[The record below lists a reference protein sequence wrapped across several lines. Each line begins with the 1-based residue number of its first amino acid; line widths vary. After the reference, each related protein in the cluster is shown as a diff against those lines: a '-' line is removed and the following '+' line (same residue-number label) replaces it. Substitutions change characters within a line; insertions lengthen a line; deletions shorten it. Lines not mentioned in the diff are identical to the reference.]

1 MLKVAGYELD
11 PALAYQPESHLWV
24 ADLGDG
30 RARIGFDPLGAETS
44 GDVVAVSFVQ
54 TGARLN
60 AGETLAIVEAAKFVG
75 PLAAPVGGCLDAVN
89 DAVLDT
95 PGLINRDPFG
105 AWMVEL
111 NEVPAED
118 LARLIRGAD
127 EITTWF
133 QGAAQ
138 RFRAEG
144 AIAE

>member
-1 MLKVAGYELD
+1 MLTVAGYELD
-11 PALAYQPESHLWV
+11 PALGYHRDSHLWV

-30 RARIGFDPLGAETS
+30 RARVGFDPLGAETS
-44 GDVVAVSFVQ
+44 GDIVAVSFAQ
-54 TGARLN
+54 TGARLS
-60 AGETLAIVEAAKFVG
+60 AGDTLAIVEAAKFVG
-75 PLAAPVGGCLDAVN
+75 PLAAPLGGRLDAVN

-111 NEVPAED
+111 DEVPAVD
-118 LARLIRGAD
+118 LTCLIRGAD

-133 QGAAQ
+133 QDAAR